1 MDGHRRFQI
10 LDLHG
15 MKLVLVG
22 FHETVLST
30 STFGKKTSLGSF
42 GITTDVSTQHQPMI
56 RTINICT
63 YSKLYNDIINRLT
76 GVM

>member
-22 FHETVLST
+22 FHETVLYLNIC
-30 STFGKKTSLGSF
+30 KKTWLGSF
-42 GITTDVSTQHQPMI
+42 GITTDVSTQRQPMI
-56 RTINICT
+56 RTCNIPIQ
-63 YSKLYNDIINRLT
+63 SNDIINWLT
-76 GVM
+76 GVK

>member
-22 FHETVLST
+22 FHGTALCT
-30 STFGKKTSLGSF
+30 STFGKTWLGSF
-42 GITTDVSTQHQPMI
+42 GITTNVSTQRQPMI
-56 RTINICT
+56 RTCNIPIQ
-63 YSKLYNDIINRLT
+63 SNDIINWLT
-76 GVM
+76 GVK